1 MASNSNIEILEE
13 KLEELEGNRLFD
25 AARKVLLAGIGALAL
40 SKQEIEDFVERL
52 VERGEIAESD
62 GRRLVNEVMEK
73 RASGARRTAKRT
85 AKRAEK
91 GLDKRME
98 EILHSM
104 NVPTKADIDKLSRKV
119 ATLSRKVDE
128 LKKAQ
133 TS

>member
-1 MASNSNIEILEE
+1 MATNSNIEILEE
-13 KLEELEGNRLFD
+13 KLEELEGNRLFE

-40 SKQEIEDFVERL
+40 SKQEIEEFVERL
-52 VERGEIAESD
+52 VERGEIAEGD
-62 GRRLVNEVMEK
+62 GRKLVNEVLDK
-73 RASGARRTAKRT
+73 RSKQARRS

-98 EILHSM
+98 ELLHSM

-133 TS
+133 EK